1 MDADLWLDGQR
12 LPPVVTPGLLSRSE
26 CALRERRSCFRK
38 LLSLITSQ
46 FVKLSSQVGS
56 WATGRLHTLAC
67 LGNVTSRLTFSL
79 DRRPALR

>member
-46 FVKLSSQVGS
+46 FVKLIALRLEVGRLGDS
-56 WATGRLHTLAC
+56 RTGR
-67 LGNVTSRLTFSL
+67 
-79 DRRPALR
+79 RRKKI

>member
-46 FVKLSSQVGS
+46 FVKLKVQVGRKEKKLYKPWYS
-56 WATGRLHTLAC
+56 STLPGM
-67 LGNVTSRLTFSL
+67 LVHYLY
-79 DRRPALR
+79 